1 MLFVDCLR
9 EVESKRVH
17 DPFDETMK
25 KNGRCVLVQSLIIV
39 GAGPSGLAVAPC
51 LKEKGVPS
59 VIVERANC
67 IASLW
72 KSKAYDR
79 LHFHLPKKFCEL
91 PLMPFPAK
99 FPTYPTKEHFVDYL
113 DAYYEISYLSRW
125 LVVATGENSE
135 AVVSAIEGMNDFE
148 GPVLHTSSYKN
159 GEEFSGKN
167 VLVVG
172 CGNSGN
178 NLWDGTLSPNDFNI
192 SARSL
197 CEKWKVIYPVFPP
210 WAWVPCPRPFGAASH
225 QVEVRASSGEIDNGS
240 SSKEEATCPTEEE
253 AVDDA
258 TLVYLSIPL

>member
-1 MLFVDCLR
+1 MLFVDYLR

-25 KNGRCVLVQSLIIV
+25 KNGRCVLVQGPIIV
-39 GAGPSGLAVAPC
+39 GASPSGLAVAAC
-51 LKEKGVPS
+51 LKERGVPS

-79 LHFHLPKKFCEL
+79 LHLHLPKKLYEL
-91 PLMPFPAK
+91 PFMPFPAK

-113 DAYYEISYLSRW
+113 DAYYVSKFGLEPQFNQTVESAAYDHTLGSWRVKTVGLEEISYLSRW
-125 LVVATGENSE
+125 LVVATGENLE
-135 AVVSAIEGMNDFE
+135 AVVSVIEGMNDFE

-172 CGNSGN
+172 CGS
-178 NLWDGTLSPNDFNI
+178 
-192 SARSL
+192 R
-197 CEKWKVIYPVFPP
+197 CM
-210 WAWVPCPRPFGAASH
+210 
-225 QVEVRASSGEIDNGS
+225 EI
-240 SSKEEATCPTEEE
+240 
-253 AVDDA
+253 
-258 TLVYLSIPL
+258 